1 MEQLKEQ
8 VEAKNRVIAAKDQ
21 IIALSALKIQKLEE
35 ALRMERIKK
44 YGTQSE
50 KLSDLQLELL
60 DREPAVSSDEIETEA
75 ASGPLPVQEKDD
87 EAAPRCQRKP
97 HPGRNQLPSHL
108 ERIEEIIAC
117 AAGACKCGRCGGETK
132 VIGYEE
138 TEILGMKPAVHF
150 VRVIKRENRACAAC
164 VLEGVAT
171 ARTPERIAPKSIFA
185 DETIIDFIVR
195 KYCDALPLYRQR
207 AILLR
212 DLGIDVALTTINDA
226 VLRVG
231 ELLIPVVDT
240 MKRDLVTGGYIQADE
255 THVGVQ
261 TPEKIGKN
269 HKAYFWQ
276 YSAPMKGVIF
286 DFEMTRSKRVAQHF
300 FKDYEGILHTDGY
313 VAYEKDI
320 GAKGMTHACCWS
332 HARRGF
338 IDAIKVQ
345 SKAKAPDAKLDRAV
359 VLMDALFAIDR
370 EAREQ
375 KLSLDDRHAL
385 RQERAPAL
393 LDELYALLLEMKA
406 SGTILPQSVAGKA
419 IKYTLKRWVELT
431 QFLDHPIIEL
441 STNWAE
447 NSMRP
452 IAIGRNYVQF
462 PIMRS
467 VLGRGRWMAG
477 LIGEVSVQGTQTS
490 HNQWSPDVGISDA
503 RRSSWKMEQQFTRR
517 CAHGWSAAFFN
528 PTSQSSVRIF
538 SAAVTT
544 HRPSTA
550 TYTALRTLRIGP
562 ADTGWRWSRWTNG
575 QLLALSLSTYHIVIA
590 HIP

>member
-1 MEQLKEQ
+1 MNPFAKSCLLAVLDPVVAAVLEQLEEQ
-8 VEAKNRVIAAKDQ
+8 VEAKDRVISANSRVIAEKTQALAAAAA
-21 IIALSALKIQKLEE
+21 IIQQLKE
-35 ALRMERIKK
+35 ALRLERTHK
-44 YGTQSE
+44 YGKQSE

-60 DREPAVSSDEIETEA
+60 DLEPAVSSDEIETEI
-75 ASGPLPVQEKDD
+75 ASGPLPEQEKAG
-87 EAAPRCQRKP
+87 ETETRSKRKP
-97 HPGRNQLPSHL
+97 HTGRNELPAHL

-117 AAGACKCGRCGGETK
+117 AAEQCKCGKCGRKTQI
-132 VIGYEE
+132 IGYEE
-138 TEILGMKPAVHF
+138 TEVLGMKPAEYF
-150 VRVIKRENRACAAC
+150 VRVIKREKRACSRC
-164 VLEGVAT
+164 VTQGVAT
-171 ARTPERIAPKSIFA
+171 APTPVRIAPKSIFA
-185 DETIIDFIVR
+185 DETIVDFIVR

-231 ELLIPVVDT
+231 ELLIPLVDT

-255 THVGVQ
+255 THVDVQ
-261 TPEKIGKN
+261 TPQKIGKN

-286 DFEMTRSKRVAQHF
+286 DFEMTRSKQVAKNF
-300 FKDYEGILHTDGY
+300 FKDYGGILHTDGY

-320 GAKGMTHACCWS
+320 GTRDLIHACCWA

-345 SKAKAPDAKLDRAV
+345 TKAQAPDTRLERAV
-359 VLMDALFAIDR
+359 TLMDGLFAIDR

-375 KLSLDDRHAL
+375 NLSLDDRHAL

-393 LDELYALLLEMKA
+393 LDELHALLSSMQA

-431 QFLDHPIIEL
+431 QFLDHPVIEL

-452 IAIGRNYVQF
+452 IAIGRKNWLH
-462 PIMRS
+462 
-467 VLGRGRWMAG
+467 LGSKEAG
-477 LIGEVSVQGTQTS
+477 PKI
-490 HNQWSPDVGISDA
+490 
-503 RRSSWKMEQQFTRR
+503 
-517 CAHGWSAAFFN
+517 AA
-528 PTSQSSVRIF
+528 IF
-538 SAAVTT
+538 SIVESCRKMGIPIRQYLAATLPGLADRSIHELASLT
-544 HRPSTA
+544 PTA
-550 TYTALRTLRIGP
+550 YTAQM
-562 ADTGWRWSRWTNG
+562 AK
-575 QLLALSLSTYHIVIA
+575 
-590 HIP
+590 